1 MVIIRGQHLAI
12 GVQEMEFLPLA
23 IVMVSANGIGEST
36 YVFPTGNAEM
46 KNVLHCTQTVEQISI
61 ANLMRNA
68 MLKNVFQR
76 TKLQHHVK
84 VKLFTRHPPKNK
96 IALGITFVC

>member
-36 YVFPTGNAEM
+36 YVFPTGNAER
-46 KNVLHCTQTVEQISI
+46 KNVIHCTQTVEQTRI
-61 ANLMRNA
+61 AKKMRNA
-68 MLKNVFQR
+68 MLKYVFQR
-76 TKLQHHVK
+76 TKLQRHVQ
-84 VKLFTRHPPKNK
+84 VKLFTRNPVTQK
-96 IALGITFVC
+96 